1 MKLKVGRSPIILSLV
16 ASLFLQFLPVSGQ
29 NLSGTI
35 RTEEFLLTYDHRGIT
50 QLRNPQD
57 PFQADLLSG
66 EGRLGEPVVTYRVEG
81 GDWLPIYTG
90 RRTLHAEPDK
100 GVLTYT
106 DTDPGS
112 PLKMVQQF
120 KVEGKVLDWTIEI
133 ETTMNFPVQI
143 GDLALP
149 IPWRF
154 PAGDA
159 RTIFERSWTKHHF
172 IAGHG
177 SFLYFVR
184 PNGEPPSLIITVHL
198 GTKFEYYTSEGRRNY
213 RAYIHSGLT
222 GGRETRGSW
231 RQP

>member
-90 RRTLHAEPDK
+90 RRT
-100 GVLTYT
+100 
-106 DTDPGS
+106 
-112 PLKMVQQF
+112 
-120 KVEGKVLDWTIEI
+120 
-133 ETTMNFPVQI
+133 
-143 GDLALP
+143 
-149 IPWRF
+149 
-154 PAGDA
+154 
-159 RTIFERSWTKHHF
+159 
-172 IAGHG
+172 
-177 SFLYFVR
+177 
-184 PNGEPPSLIITVHL
+184 
-198 GTKFEYYTSEGRRNY
+198 
-213 RAYIHSGLT
+213 
-222 GGRETRGSW
+222 
-231 RQP
+231 